1 MTVQHVRSTRR
12 QSWALRPVLEAAQS
26 MDGFHR
32 YDTALAGNV
41 VSFPEL
47 AYLRRRSSALFLR
60 SADPTVKSAVSAPLL
75 Q

>member
-1 MTVQHVRSTRR
+1 
-12 QSWALRPVLEAAQS
+12 